1 MEQVEATPVETQ
13 KAPRRSDAILVIAG
27 TVMVLGG
34 FLYWTGATLGLY
46 QGSSLLR
53 SASAQL
59 MARIDPS
66 HEKAPKPEKL
76 IEPTP
81 ESRLAVLKTAA
92 APLPQPT
99 QRQLL
104 VPDPFR
110 EPGRSIF
117 PAIFS
122 PAKPL
127 DPAARKALEERSVV
141 SKSELPDGRLHL
153 SITMNPAAPAPAPAP
168 VKAAPKK
175 TAPKGK
181 PAASLWWGSAVEAFA
196 VAGLDLE

>member
-1 MEQVEATPVETQ
+1 MEQVEAPAVETKQ
-13 KAPRRSDAILVIAG
+13 PRRSDAILVVAG
-27 TVMVLGG
+27 TVLVLGG

-46 QGSSLLR
+46 QGSPFLR
-53 SASAQL
+53 SASAKL

-66 HEKAPKPEKL
+66 QEAAPKPKVAV
-76 IEPTP
+76 EPAP
-81 ESRLAVLKTAA
+81 ETRLAALKTAA
-92 APLPQPT
+92 APLPRPT
-99 QRQLL
+99 TRQLL

-127 DPAARKALEERSVV
+127 DPAARKALVERSVV
-141 SKSELPDGRLHL
+141 KKAELPDGRLHL
-153 SITMNPAAPAPAPAP
+153 SITMNPAAPVPPAAP

-175 TAPKGK
+175 GAPKGK
-181 PAASLWWGSAVEAFA
+181 PAASLWWGAAVEAFA
-196 VAGLDLE
+196 VASVDLE